1 MIPAHQSTVANRT
14 ERPRSWRRWWGAAAS
29 IALVVAACGG
39 GASPSPAAPSAAAP
53 SAAASPSTSAA
64 SPSAAETGTLKL
76 WHYEGPNSAMG
87 VAWAAAIKEF
97 EATHPGVK
105 VAFEEKGF
113 EQIRQTAPQVLN
125 SDAAPDIL
133 EYNKGNA
140 TAGLLSTQGL
150 LTDLTDVA
158 TQRGWDKLLSPS
170 LQTTARYDDKGV
182 MGSGKWYGI
191 PNYAE
196 YVMVYYNKD
205 MFAKYSVN
213 VPTTLDEF
221 EAVLDTF
228 AKAGV
233 TPIANA
239 GAEYPAQQIW
249 YELALSKADRNLI
262 NAFQLYQGDLDFH
275 NPAFT
280 FGAQTLA
287 DWVKKGY
294 IAKDS
299 TGIKAEDMGVS
310 FEQGKFPILI
320 SGSWWYGRLASEI
333 KDFQWGTFLF
343 PGNKFHPGSSGNIW
357 VIPAK
362 SQHAAW
368 AEDFIDITMKPDI
381 QLALG
386 NGGGI
391 PVAADP
397 SGITDPKNQELIN
410 NFKSISDSDGLAF
423 YPDWPAP
430 GYYDVLVSS
439 VQDLIGGNTTPEQFL
454 DAIAGPY
461 NDYRSTLGG

>member
-1 MIPAHQSTVANRT
+1 MIHTLEPVVPKQV
-14 ERPRSWRRWWGAAAS
+14 ERPRSWRRWGAGAGVV
-29 IALVVAACGG
+29 LLVAACGG
-39 GASPSPAAPSAAAP
+39 GASPSPAAPSAATSP
-53 SAAASPSTSAA
+53 STPPAASPST
-64 SPSAAETGTLKL
+64 AETGTLKL
-76 WHYEGPNSAMG
+76 WHYEGPTSAMG
-87 VAWAAAIKEF
+87 VAWAAAIQEF
-97 EATHPGVK
+97 EATHPGVT

-150 LTDLTDVA
+150 LTDLTDVV

-170 LQTTARYDDKGV
+170 LQTTARYDEKGV

-205 MFAKYSVN
+205 MFEEHNLS
-213 VPTTLDEF
+213 VPTTLEEF
-221 EAVLDTF
+221 EAVLDAF
-228 AKAGV
+228 VGAGV
-233 TPIANA
+233 TPISNA
-239 GAEYPAQQIW
+239 AAEYPAQQIW
-249 YELALSKADRNLI
+249 YELTLSKADRNLI
-262 NAFQLYQGDLDFH
+262 NAFQLYQGDIDFH

-280 FGAQTLA
+280 FGAQTLV
-287 DWVKKGY
+287 DWVSKGY
-294 IAKDS
+294 IDKDS
-299 TGIKAEDMGVS
+299 TGIKAEDMGVA
-310 FEQGKFPILI
+310 FEQGNFPIMI
-320 SGSWWYGRLASEI
+320 SGSWWYGRFVSEI
-333 KDFQWGTFLF
+333 KDFEWASFPF
-343 PGNKFHPGSSGNIW
+343 PGNQFHPGSSGNIW

-362 SQHAAW
+362 SQHPDWAA
-368 AEDFIDITMKPDI
+368 DFIDITMKPDI

-386 NGGGI
+386 NAGGI

-397 SGITDPKNQELIN
+397 SGITDPKNKELID
-410 NFKSISDSDGLAF
+410 NFTSISDADGLAF

-430 GYYDVLVSS
+430 GYYDALVSA
-439 VQDLIGGNTTPEQFL
+439 VQDLIGGTTTPDQFL